1 MDRLRHEFDAIGF
14 YLSAHPLDSYGASL
28 EKIGVISIS
37 RLTQQRGEGRCKL
50 AGIVIGKRELTSRRG
65 NRMAFVQCSD
75 ATGVFEITLFSE
87 TLSQSRELL
96 DSAQPLL
103 VTATA
108 EWLPDAEEPRLTVS
122 GLEPLDQAAAQSST
136 GLKVFLDAPDPLC
149 SVKSLLE
156 REGEGR
162 GQVLLVLGL
171 DEAEEAEFELPRRF
185 RLSAGIRQAIKA
197 IPGVRIQEL

>member
-1 MDRLRHEFDAIGF
+1 MDRLRHEFEAIGF
-14 YLSAHPLDSYGASL
+14 YLSAHPLDAYGASL
-28 EKIGVISIS
+28 EKLGIVSIS
-37 RLTQQRGEGRCKL
+37 RLTRQRSEGRCKL

-75 ATGVFEITLFSE
+75 ASGVFEITLFSE
-87 TLSQSRELL
+87 TLAQSRELL

-108 EWLPDAEEPRLTVS
+108 EWLPDAEEARLTVS
-122 GLEPLDQAAAQSST
+122 SLEPLDQAAAQSSS
-136 GLKVFLDAPDPLC
+136 GLRIFVDTPDPLS

-171 DEAEEAEFELPRRF
+171 DKTQEAEFELPRRF

-197 IPGVRIQEL
+197 IPGVQIQEL